1 MADDTCD
8 CLSLDDAAVAVVY
21 PAAIAPLP
29 KLVIHRGDFCHELR
43 KQRGIIGGTSPC
55 GEHSMN
61 IANSKRLTHAG
72 AKTMMTAAITAAQQ
86 AGVAVTIAVTDAGGH
101 LIVLERMEGGR
112 FHTVHSSTTKAVC
125 AASNKRPTSA
135 KGAVGQDLDTSHAL
149 GLALA
154 AGAERWTAMEGGCPV
169 IVDGECI
176 GGVGVAGADW
186 QTDERIA
193 QTAVQAIGAS
203 WK

>member
-1 MADDTCD
+1 MNVAD
-8 CLSLDDAAVAVVY
+8 
-21 PAAIAPLP
+21 
-29 KLVIHRGDFCHELR
+29 
-43 KQRGIIGGTSPC
+43 
-55 GEHSMN
+55 
-61 IANSKRLTHAG
+61 SKRLTHAG
-72 AKTMMTAAITAAQQ
+72 AKAMMTAAITAAQQ
-86 AGVAVTIAVTDAGGH
+86 AGAAVTIAVADAGGH
-101 LIVLERMEGGR
+101 LIVLERMDGGR
-112 FHTVHSSTTKAVC
+112 FHTVHSATTKAVC

-135 KGAVGQDLDTSHAL
+135 KGAVGQDLDTNHAL

-193 QTAVQAIGAS
+193 QAAVQAIGAS